1 MVDEKEE
8 KGATAKGD
16 AAEKPVKD
24 DKPEK
29 APAKTAPETK
39 AASDGEK
46 PAVKAAAAEAA
57 GPAEK
62 PAKAEKAPAEKDSA
76 EKASKESKVQ
86 TEAGVAPAAAE
97 ATGPAERPAR
107 VEKAP
112 AEKAPAEKASK
123 EPKVQT
129 EAGVAAAPARTGGR
143 RKDKKNIPFAIA
155 NIHATFNNTVIT
167 ISDQAGNVLSWSSAG
182 CVGFKGS
189 RKGTPFAAQLAAQ
202 TAGNAAKEHGVRQVE
217 VRVKGPGSGRESS
230 IRAMQAIGLE
240 IKSIKDVTPIPHNG
254 CRPPKRRRV

>member
-1 MVDEKEE
+1 MADEKEE
-8 KGATAKGD
+8 KGAAAESD

-24 DKPEK
+24 DKTDK
-29 APAKTAPETK
+29 APASVAPAEGAPETK
-39 AASDGEK
+39 AASVGKK

-57 GPAEK
+57 GSAAK
-62 PAKAEKAPAEKDSA
+62 PARAEKAP
-76 EKASKESKVQ
+76 
-86 TEAGVAPAAAE
+86 
-97 ATGPAERPAR
+97 

-112 AEKAPAEKASK
+112 AEKAPKEKAAKESK
-123 EPKVQT
+123 IQT
-129 EAGVAAAPARTGGR
+129 EAGEAAAPARAGGK

-167 ISDQAGNVLSWSSAG
+167 ISDQAGNVLAWSSSG

-202 TAGNAAKEHGVRQVE
+202 TAGNAAREHGVRQVE

>member
-1 MVDEKEE
+1 MADEKEE
-8 KGATAKGD
+8 KGAAAESD

-24 DKPEK
+24 DKTDK
-29 APAKTAPETK
+29 APASAAPAEGAPETK
-39 AASDGEK
+39 AASVGKK

-57 GPAEK
+57 GSAAK
-62 PAKAEKAPAEKDSA
+62 PARAEKAPVEQAPK
-76 EKASKESKVQ
+76 EKAAKESNIQ
-86 TEAGVAPAAAE
+86 AEAGE
-97 ATGPAERPAR
+97 
-107 VEKAP
+107 
-112 AEKAPAEKASK
+112 
-123 EPKVQT
+123 
-129 EAGVAAAPARTGGR
+129 AAAPARAGGK

-167 ISDQAGNVLSWSSAG
+167 ISDQAGNVLAWSSAG

-202 TAGNAAKEHGVRQVE
+202 TAGNAAREHGVRQVE